1 MNGLAVPERRHD
13 PATDDPIDVLLVDDN
28 EEWATFLADDIETRE
43 PAMQVTVAGGANEA
57 MLVLRERDGVDCVVA
72 DYRMPE
78 VDGIQLLDRVRE
90 RWPKLP
96 YVLVTAEGSEEV
108 AAAAI
113 DAGVTDYLVKEP
125 GTRQTAQFTKAIEAA
140 VERYRLR
147 QRLAE
152 SEHRYRTVIE
162 QIREGIGILRD
173 GRLVFCNERF
183 ADLVGVDRPALRDT
197 DFVQSL
203 VHPEDRRKVR
213 AAVADWQDG
222 DEGRRRVELRVETDD
237 DTVRHCEC
245 TGRGITH
252 ESEPAA
258 LVSVRDVTDRKRRER
273 EREWE
278 RDLNRTVQELLVES
292 STRTELESAVA
303 EQLCEYG
310 YSLAWI
316 GEMGDGRLLPRVV
329 EGAETDYVEGH
340 EFCTAAEGTESEP
353 SVWAVRMEEPK
364 FVQDF
369 RALFE
374 TPWRDAA
381 IERGFRSGAA
391 LPLVHDGIPFGVLAV
406 YHEEPDR
413 YDGAERQLLTDLAD
427 TVAFAI
433 HSLEAGRALSS
444 DRVHEATLEVR
455 GEGYYLMELVNEAA
469 PGAADA
475 AVSVE
480 GTAPNGDG
488 ELLQYLRLDGVSAEA
503 FRTAA
508 AEHRRVDAVAE
519 IDGDET
525 IRFQVT
531 VSGTVP
537 EVDLASLGAVVRS
550 TSVTRTSAVLEA
562 ELPAKRDR
570 RSFVEVLEER
580 YGSATMLSCVEAER
594 DETART
600 RVDTKALT
608 EKQATALEAAFHHG
622 YFEQPRRS
630 SATEVAESLGIAHS
644 TFLQH
649 LRTAQQKLFES
660 LYD

>member
-1 MNGLAVPERRHD
+1 MNGLAVPQHRPD
-13 PATDDPIDVLLVDDN
+13 PDGVDRIDVLLVDDN
-28 EEWATFLADDIETRE
+28 EEWATFLAEDIEQRE
-43 PAMQVTVAGGANEA
+43 PAMQVTVAGSANEA
-57 MLVLRERDGVDCVVA
+57 MLALRERDGVDCVVA

-90 RWPKLP
+90 RWPRLP
-96 YVLVTAEGSEEV
+96 FVLVTAEGSEEV

-113 DAGVTDYLVKEP
+113 DAGVTDYLVKES
-125 GTRQTAQFTKAIEAA
+125 GTRQTAQFANAIETA

-152 SEHRYRTVIE
+152 SERRYRTVIE
-162 QIREGIGILRD
+162 QIREGIAILRD
-173 GRLVFCNERF
+173 GRLAFCNERF
-183 ADLVGVDRPALRDT
+183 ADLVGVDRAELLDAE
-197 DFVQSL
+197 FVGEF
-203 VHPEDRRKVR
+203 VHPDDRAEMR

-222 DEGRRRVELRVETDD
+222 DEQRRRVGLRVVTGDD
-237 DTVRHCEC
+237 ALRHCEC

-252 ESEPAA
+252 ESDPAA
-258 LVSVRDVTDRKRRER
+258 LLSVRDVTDRKRRER

-303 EQLCEYG
+303 EKLCDYG
-310 YSLAWI
+310 YALAWI
-316 GEMGDGRLLPRVV
+316 GEVGESRLLPRVV
-329 EGAETDYVEGH
+329 EGSDTDYVEDR
-340 EFCTAAEGTESEP
+340 EFCTETEGTESEP
-353 SVWAVRMEEPK
+353 SVWAVRMGEPQ

-369 RALFE
+369 RDLFE

-381 IERGFRSGAA
+381 IERGYRSGAA

-406 YHEEPDR
+406 YHEDPDR

-444 DRVHEATLEVR
+444 DRVHEATLEVS
-455 GEGYYLMELVNEAA
+455 GEGYYLMDVVSEAA

-475 AVSVE
+475 EVTVQ
-480 GTAPNGDG
+480 GTVPNGDG
-488 ELLQYLRLDGVSAEA
+488 ELLQYLRLDGVPAEA
-503 FRTAA
+503 FRTAV
-508 AEHRRVDAVAE
+508 EQHRRVESVTD
-519 IDGDET
+519 IGGDGT
-525 IRFQVT
+525 PRIQVT
-531 VSGTVP
+531 VTGAVP

-550 TSVTRTSAVLEA
+550 TSVTPTGAVLEA

-570 RSFVEVLEER
+570 RSFVDVLEER
-580 YGSATMLSCVEAER
+580 YGPATMLSCVEAER
-594 DETART
+594 DEAARA
-600 RVDTKALT
+600 RVDTSGLT

-649 LRTAQQKLFES
+649 LRTAQLKLFGS
-660 LYD
+660 LYG